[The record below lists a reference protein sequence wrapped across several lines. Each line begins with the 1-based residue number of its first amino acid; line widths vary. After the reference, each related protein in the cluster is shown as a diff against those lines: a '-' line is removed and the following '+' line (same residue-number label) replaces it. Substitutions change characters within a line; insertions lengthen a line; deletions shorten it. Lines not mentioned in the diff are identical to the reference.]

1 MRVADYIFNRLQ
13 SHGINKAYIV
23 TGRGALF
30 LTDGLAKNGSFYVIC
45 THHEQAAGY
54 AAVAEA
60 QLSETLSLCLVST
73 GCASTN
79 CITPVLNAW
88 QDNLPVIFISGQNVL
103 NETTYYKK
111 AKLRTYG
118 QQEANIADLVKPI
131 TKFSSMVTCAQDV
144 PNLLEEAIT
153 AANSGRKGPVWLDIP
168 LDIQSSRIKDENI
181 KPKKQPSRNSL
192 TSKKTL
198 KISKS
203 VDSLINA
210 LSISKRPVILIG
222 SGVRSSS
229 TQKDLA
235 TFVELNDI
243 PLVYAASAV
252 DVYPAGKKLSVGSIG
267 SMGCSRQGAFV
278 LQNADLILVLGN
290 RLPSILTG
298 NDFCKFGRDASIH
311 LVDIDKSEHQK
322 EGIKIDNFINS
333 DLNHFFQLLPL
344 NKRSTKNLNPWI
356 KKVEHWKK
364 LFSRMGNF
372 NPATQTDLYDLAN
385 CLSAKIQG
393 DSIVI
398 TDSGFIEVILP
409 TNINFSP
416 KRRAIHPV
424 SQGSMGFALPAALG
438 AYDPKNPDKEILV
451 VVGDGSIM
459 MNIQELQTIRHH
471 KINLKIII
479 INNNNY
485 SIIRRRQSELFR
497 KRTIG
502 TGIEDGVST
511 PDFKDLSKTFG
522 LKYICCKTAKS
533 LNSSVDKLL
542 SSRQPTILEIYGRHD
557 QAYIEV
563 AATKNIDGKIVRR
576 PLEDQWP
583 FLDRD
588 LFKKEML
595 IEPIDL

>member
-13 SHGINKAYIV
+13 SYGIDKAYIV

-60 QLSETLSLCLVST
+60 QLSESPSLCLVST

-103 NETTYYKK
+103 NETTYFKK
-111 AKLRTYG
+111 TKLRTYG
-118 QQEANIADLVKPI
+118 QQEANIVDLVQPI
-131 TKFSSMVTCAQDV
+131 TKFSSMVTCAQDI
-144 PNLLEEAIT
+144 PNLLEKAIT
-153 AANSGRKGPVWLDIP
+153 AANTGRKGPVWLDIP
-168 LDIQSSRIKDENI
+168 LDIQSARIKDENT
-181 KPKKQPSRNSL
+181 KPKTQRAISSL
-192 TSKKTL
+192 SPRKID
-198 KISKS
+198 KISESIFKF
-203 VDSLINA
+203 INA
-210 LSISKRPVILIG
+210 IKTSERPVILIG
-222 SGVRSSS
+222 SGVRSSN
-229 TQKDLA
+229 TQKNLA
-235 TFVELNDI
+235 EFVELNNV
-243 PLVYAASAV
+243 PLVYSASAV
-252 DVYPAGKKLSVGSIG
+252 DVYPSGNKLSVGSIG
-267 SMGCSRQGAFV
+267 SMGCSRQGSFV

-290 RLPSILTG
+290 RLSSILTG

-311 LVDIDKSEHQK
+311 VVDIDKFEHQK
-322 EGIKIDNFINS
+322 EGIKIDNFIHS
-333 DLNHFFQLLPL
+333 DLSYFFELLPS
-344 NKRSTKNLNPWI
+344 NKRLTKNLNLWT
-356 KKVEHWKK
+356 KKVGHWKK
-364 LFSRMGNF
+364 LFSSMSNF
-372 NPATQTDLYDLAN
+372 DLTTRTDLYDLSN
-385 CLSAKIQG
+385 CLSKKMKG
-393 DSIVI
+393 DGIVI

-416 KRRAIHPV
+416 KRRAVHPV

-438 AYDPKNPDKEILV
+438 AYDPQNPKKEILV

-459 MNIQELQTIRHH
+459 MNIQELQTIMHH
-471 KINLKIII
+471 NINLKIIV

-502 TGIEDGVST
+502 TGVEDGVST

-522 LKYICCKTAKS
+522 FRYICCKTSKS
-533 LNSSVDKLL
+533 LNSSVEKLL
-542 SSRQPTILEIYGRHD
+542 SANQPSILEIYGRHD
-557 QAYIEV
+557 QQYIEV
-563 AATKNIDGKIVRR
+563 AATKNINGKIVRR

-583 FLDRD
+583 FLERD